1 MPTIYLV
8 SAAPG
13 DLVPGH
19 ELADPDCPLVPGL
32 LDRSDVT
39 AWLDGIGY
47 GWDNP
52 DELVY
57 LVTENDPGVIP
68 AGFEY
73 ITVEV

>member
-1 MPTIYLV
+1 M
-8 SAAPG
+8 
-13 DLVPGH
+13 
-19 ELADPDCPLVPGL
+19 
-32 LDRSDVT
+32 T